1 MKNQLIVGTAAMVFL
16 SIAGC
21 KQRGDESSVFDTTDA
36 GTTPVAAPAVPG
48 PKCSPQEQIDAVTVG
63 GVGYVGTACAGS
75 ICGGPNNFLS
85 FRKIDR
91 MSREACATVSRSL
104 PLKISGQLE
113 ITVPSGAKIKLDPN
127 NKQNYSY
134 LTAKVPCS
142 NAMQLLGITT
152 GFNSGEDCSIQ
163 LDTEDQYWFGVT
175 VRPESMSSN
184 PGFDAAVDNANKTF
198 LATYSAPSTVASPLL
213 PFQQINTKIDP
224 AVKDEMLR
232 MHKKF
237 QMTSS
242 GTPDTN
248 AHKERNSC
256 LRNARANG
264 WLDIQAHYY
273 CILPYDPH
281 RKCYSTELVTK
292 TETLKKARES
302 GQVQITDIQYAM
314 KVREFMDESLGSC
327 RAKNGFRDF
336 TDDQIA
342 IFKYVMFTIG
352 GVMDFNIDAEND
364 LLNSFYEE
372 LKTFDNQTP
381 DRPTRITDPITWTP
395 IQKRYADARAVQAP
409 RVKLGL
415 AKRGCMTT
423 GGTWDDATRA
433 CACPDGQVF
442 NPQLLR
448 CE

>member
-1 MKNQLIVGTAAMVFL
+1 MMNRLIVGTATMLLL
-16 SIAGC
+16 SVAAC
-21 KQRGDESSVFDTTDA
+21 KQRGDESGVLDA
-36 GTTPVAAPAVPG
+36 TGGGATPVVAPAAPG
-48 PKCSPQEQIDAVTVG
+48 PKCSTGEQIDAVTVA
-63 GVGYVGTACAGS
+63 GVGYVGTACGGS
-75 ICGGPNNFLS
+75 TCGGPNNFLT
-85 FRKIDR
+85 FRKMDR

-104 PLKISGQLE
+104 PLKTFGPFE
-113 ITVPSGAKIKLDPN
+113 ITIPSGVKIPLASND
-127 NKQNYSY
+127 KQNYSY
-134 LTAKVPCS
+134 VATKIPCS
-142 NAMQLLGITT
+142 DAMQLLGMTT
-152 GFNSGEDCSIQ
+152 GFSSGEECSVQ

-175 VRPESMSSN
+175 VRPDSMSTT
-184 PGFDAAVDNANKTF
+184 PGYDASVDDANKTF
-198 LATYSAPSTVASPLL
+198 LATYSGPSTVASPLL
-213 PFQQINTKIDP
+213 PFQQINAKIDP
-224 AVKDEMLR
+224 AVKVEMVRL
-232 MHKKF
+232 HNKY

-242 GTPDTN
+242 GTPNTN
-248 AHKERNSC
+248 SHKERNSC

-264 WLDIQAHYY
+264 WLDVQAHYY

-314 KVREFMDESLGSC
+314 KVREFMEESLGAC
-327 RAKNGFRDF
+327 RNNTGFKDF

-352 GVMDFNIDAEND
+352 GVMDFNIEAENE
-364 LLNSFYEE
+364 LVNGFYADI
-372 LKTFDNQTP
+372 KATDTQTQE
-381 DRPTRITDPITWTP
+381 RPTRILDPLTWRAD
-395 IQKRYADARAVQAP
+395 QKRYADARAVQAP

-433 CACPDGQVF
+433 CACPRGQTF
-442 NPQLLR
+442 SPQTLR